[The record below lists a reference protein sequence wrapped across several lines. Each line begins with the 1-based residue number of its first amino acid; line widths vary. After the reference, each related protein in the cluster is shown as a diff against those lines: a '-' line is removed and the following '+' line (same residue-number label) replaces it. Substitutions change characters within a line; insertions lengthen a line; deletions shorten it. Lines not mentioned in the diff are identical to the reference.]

1 MAKWKDKNW
10 RKRITVQM
18 KRLDQFFTN
27 NNVVD
32 KCLSSLN
39 LLSYDIIVE
48 PSAGSGS
55 FYFKIEHKHKIAYDL
70 EPKFPETICYDFL
83 ETKPLVEQ
91 GKILVVGNPPFG
103 KNSSLAVK
111 FFNHASSFADTIA
124 FILPRTFRKPSIK
137 NRLGEYFHLVEE
149 TILPKNSFHIPDGKM
164 YDVPCVWQV
173 WNKTTKIR
181 EKIIVRMEHKDFK
194 FVERKEADFLIQR
207 VGGGA
212 GIVTKDMNKKEP
224 AYYNIKASDEVY
236 KVFERIDWNK
246 SSKYDTA
253 GNPSLSKGDI
263 IEMYER
269 FLLS

>member
-1 MAKWKDKNW
+1 
-10 RKRITVQM
+10 M

-27 NNVVD
+27 DDVVD
-32 KCLSSLN
+32 KCLSSLDI
-39 LLSYDIIVE
+39 LSYDTVIE

-55 FYFKIEHKHKIAYDL
+55 FYFKIKHENKIAIDL
-70 EPKFPETICYDFL
+70 EPRFNKTISCDFL
-83 ETKPLVEQ
+83 QYNKYGPLDIE
-91 GKILVVGNPPFG
+91 KILVAGNPPFG

-111 FFNHASSFADTIA
+111 FFNHAASFAVTIA
-124 FILPRTFRKPSIK
+124 FILPRTFRKPVII
-137 NRLGEYFHLVEE
+137 NRLNEYFHLVEE
-149 TILPKNSFHIPDGKM
+149 TILPKNSFHTPDGEV

-173 WNKTTKIR
+173 WNKTNKIR
-181 EKIIVRMEHKDFK
+181 KKIIVKMKHKDFE

-224 AYYNIKASDEVY
+224 AYYNIKASEKVY
-236 KVFERIDWNK
+236 NIFKKIDWEK

-263 IEMYER
+263 IEMYEKE
-269 FLLS
+269 LI

>member
-1 MAKWKDKNW
+1 
-10 RKRITVQM
+10 M

-27 NNVVD
+27 DDVVD
-32 KCLSSLN
+32 KCLLSLD

-55 FYFKIEHKHKIAYDL
+55 FYFKIEHKNKIAYDI
-70 EPKFPETICYDFL
+70 EPKFSETICYDFL
-83 ETKPLVEQ
+83 ETEPLLDR

-124 FILPRTFRKPSIK
+124 FILPRTFRKPAII
-137 NRLGEYFHLVEE
+137 NRLDEYFHLVEE
-149 TILPKNSFHIPDGKM
+149 TILQKKSFHTPDDKL

-173 WNKTTKIR
+173 WEKQNNIR
-181 EKIIVRMEHKDFK
+181 EKIIVRMEHKDFM

-236 KVFERIDWNK
+236 NVFKKIDWTK

-269 FLLS
+269 FV

>member
-1 MAKWKDKNW
+1 MD
-10 RKRITVQM
+10 
-18 KRLDQFFTN
+18 RLDQFFTN
-27 NNVVD
+27 DNVVD
-32 KCLSSLN
+32 KCLLSLD

-55 FYFKIEHKHKIAYDL
+55 FYLKIEHKNKIAYDI
-70 EPKFPETICYDFL
+70 EPKFSETICYDFL
-83 ETKPLVEQ
+83 ETEPLLDR

-137 NRLGEYFHLVEE
+137 NRLDEYFHLVEE
-149 TILPKNSFHIPDGKM
+149 TILQKKSFHTPDDKL

-173 WNKTTKIR
+173 WEKQNNIR
-181 EKIIVRMEHKDFK
+181 EKIIVRMEHKDFM
-194 FVERKEADFLIQR
+194 FVERKESDFLIQR

-236 KVFERIDWNK
+236 NVFKKIDWTK

-263 IEMYER
+263 IEMYEK

>member
-1 MAKWKDKNW
+1 
-10 RKRITVQM
+10 M

-27 NNVVD
+27 DDIVD
-32 KCLSSLN
+32 KCLLT
-39 LLSYDIIVE
+39 LDILSYDTVIE

-55 FYFKIEHKHKIAYDL
+55 FYYKIKHENKIAYDL

-137 NRLGEYFHLVEE
+137 NRLDKYFHLLEE
-149 TILPKNSFHIPDGKM
+149 TILPKKSFHTPDDKL

-173 WNKTTKIR
+173 WHKTDKER
-181 EKIIVRMEHKDFK
+181 EKNIVRMEHKDFM
-194 FVERKEADFLIQR
+194 FVERKDADFLIQR

-224 AYYNIKASDEVY
+224 AYYNIKASEKVY
-236 KVFERIDWNK
+236 NIFKKIDWEK

-263 IEMYER
+263 IEMYEKEI
-269 FLLS
+269 